1 LRHRFTVTRRSG
13 AARRWLFFRRA
24 GGTSSAANAAHL
36 SPAAGAAVSEADE
49 AAARIM
55 LTMARRDC
63 LEQLL
68 ARMANVEAGIKALGW
83 DPTEGF

>member
-1 LRHRFTVTRRSG
+1 
-13 AARRWLFFRRA
+13 
-24 GGTSSAANAAHL
+24 
-36 SPAAGAAVSEADE
+36 
-49 AAARIM
+49 M